1 MLTEPKWN
9 SELEELL
16 TGNLLRIRQ
25 LYEISNIYSMF
36 VYSSVMMRQG
46 RLENSCCFSSHAG
59 HLLWS
64 AGPQCNMLC
73 AAGNLIKEVS
83 L

>member
-9 SELEELL
+9 SEKLL
-16 TGNLLRIRQ
+16 TGNLLKIRQ

-36 VYSSVMMRQG
+36 VYSSAMMRQG
-46 RLENSCCFSSHAG
+46 RLENSCCFSLHAG

-64 AGPQCNMLC
+64 AGRQCNMLC
-73 AAGNLIKEVS
+73 AADNSIEEFS

>member
-9 SELEELL
+9 SELEKPL
-16 TGNLLRIRQ
+16 TGNLLKIWQ
-25 LYEISNIYSMF
+25 LYEIYNIYSMF
-36 VYSSVMMRQG
+36 VYWSIMMRQG
-46 RLENSCCFSSHAG
+46 RLKNSCCFSSHTG

-64 AGPQCNMLC
+64 AGRQCNMLC
-73 AAGNLIKEVS
+73 AAGNLIKEFS